1 VPGVGLQLYT
11 IRDECDRDL
20 EHAISRVGELGYA
33 GVELH
38 SLYGRPAGDVRALL
52 DGAGLEPV
60 AMHAGLPALE
70 DELPRLVDEAGAL
83 GIERLVLA
91 WIEPDAGALA
101 RIAAAAAAVRGAGL
115 SFGFHN
121 HWLELERQADGG
133 TFLDALRGLPA
144 DDLFLEL
151 DLGWIWHAG
160 ADPIA
165 ELERTRGRCPLVH
178 LKDYASR
185 EGRDDVPVGDGLVGY
200 ERVVPAAVDAGAEW
214 LLVEED
220 EVGDRPFEA
229 LARSLAAV
237 ERFLGAA

>member
-1 VPGVGLQLYT
+1 MPRVGLQLYT

-20 EHAISRVGELGYA
+20 EHAIARVGELGYA

-38 SLYGRPAGDVRALL
+38 SLYDRPADELRRLL

-70 DELPRLVDEAGAL
+70 TELPRLVDEAGAL

-91 WIEPDAGALA
+91 WIEPDGDALG
-101 RIAAAAAAVRGAGL
+101 RISAAATGVREAGL

-121 HWLELERQADGG
+121 HWLELEPQADGR
-133 TFLDALRGLPA
+133 TFLDALRELPA

-160 ADPIA
+160 ADPLA
-165 ELERTRGRCPLVH
+165 ELERTSGRCPLVH

-200 ERVVPAAVDAGAEW
+200 ERVVPAAVRAGAEW

-229 LARSLAAV
+229 LARSFAAV
-237 ERFLGAA
+237 ERFLAP